1 VATAAPYVL
10 YGSRNSG
17 SAMVEAA
24 LELAR
29 APYRVVTAS
38 TWEPKSARAELRRV
52 NPLGQIP
59 TLVTPDGAVLTESA
73 AILVYLGL
81 AHPRSG
87 LLPRDPAQR
96 AVALRAIA
104 FVSANCYSA
113 IGIIDYPERLLG
125 KGDAAANDRLRAGA
139 RRRLHRLWSLFADTF
154 VGDDLPAFLAGD
166 RPGAADLIATVVSRW
181 SGTRKHLARHRPA
194 MSRWLD
200 RVEAHPRVAPVI
212 ARHWGLADAH
222 AEG

>member
-1 VATAAPYVL
+1 MASAAPYVL

-29 APYRVVTAS
+29 APYRIVTAS
-38 TWEPKSARAELRRV
+38 TWEPKSARAELRHV

-59 TLVTPDGAVLTESA
+59 TLVTPDGTVLTESA
-73 AILVYLGL
+73 AILVHLAL

-96 AVALRAIA
+96 ATALRALA
-104 FVSANCYSA
+104 FVSANCYAA
-113 IGIIDYPERLLG
+113 IGVIDYPERWLG
-125 KGDAAANDRLRAGA
+125 KGDAQANERLRAGA
-139 RRRLHRLWSLFADTF
+139 RRRLHKLWSLFADTF
-154 VGDDLPAFLAGD
+154 VGNDLPGYLSGD
-166 RPGAADLIATVVSRW
+166 RPGAADLMAAVVSRW
-181 SGTRKHLARHRPA
+181 SGARKHLARHRPA

-200 RVEAHPRVAPVI
+200 RVESHPRVAPVI
-212 ARHWGLADAH
+212 ERHWGQGPVAA
-222 AEG
+222 GG